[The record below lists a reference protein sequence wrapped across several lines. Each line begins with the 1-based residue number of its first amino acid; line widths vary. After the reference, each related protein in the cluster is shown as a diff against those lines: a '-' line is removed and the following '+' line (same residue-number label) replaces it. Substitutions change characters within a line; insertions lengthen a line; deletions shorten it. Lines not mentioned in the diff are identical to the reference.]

1 MSALFKRIGLV
12 VIVFDLLVG
21 VASGAVLSHHAGSA
35 TGRATMSAAQLEQIV
50 GKSAASHPHAS
61 CSADPAGGWDYY
73 CMSSD
78 GTRTLYDVSAGSIT
92 QRADL
97 PSYR

>member
-21 VASGAVLSHHAGSA
+21 VASGAVLSHHAGNA
-35 TGRATMSAAQLEQIV
+35 TGGAKMTAAQLEQIV
-50 GKSAASHPHAS
+50 QNSAASHPHAS
-61 CSADPAGGWDYY
+61 CSADPTGGWDYY

-78 GTRTLYDVSAGSIT
+78 GSRTLYDASAGSIA

-97 PSYR
+97 RSYR